1 LVPER
6 LLQFAIAGK
15 KALPRYLTEA
25 DHPWLRILIEEYQRF
40 EGSKVD
46 QLRERL
52 GEPLPC
58 YVPEGKAKLA
68 MHVLDR
74 MCGSGRPPS
83 PIAPRLAR
91 KTLFAEAQ
99 RSRRQDAAWDRGRPL
114 AAAAS
119 KLGISPTALLESLFA
134 DLPAERRVVLPTPS
148 PEPSDLALRAN
159 LSLAQG
165 FLQRS
170 SRVTLEVEGNARAVV
185 RQVLL
190 RRLLCAVHSRHQPQA
205 ATLEIS
211 GPYSLFKR
219 TILYGRALGSLIPVL
234 HTCDRFRLTAEA
246 ALRGRDLV
254 VTLRSGDPIFPGL
267 PTPSRYDSQ
276 LEERFAREFRRVAS
290 DWDLIREPEPLRA
303 GNHLIFPDFA
313 IHHRRDRARCVLLE
327 IVGFWTPRY
336 LRSKLERLR
345 AAGAPNLILCIDE
358 ALNCADDALP
368 ENAHIIRYKRRIDAA
383 AVLAMVEAMTDS
395 RDSRI
400 QCFML

>member
-1 LVPER
+1 MVPER

-52 GEPLPC
+52 REPLPC

-74 MCGSGRPPS
+74 VCGSGRPPS

-91 KTLFAEAQ
+91 RTLFAEAQ
-99 RSRRQDAAWDRGRPL
+99 RSRRRDAAWDRGRPL
-114 AAAAS
+114 AAAAA
-119 KLGISPTALLESLFA
+119 KLGISPTALVESLFA
-134 DLPAERRVVLPTPS
+134 DLPAERRVVLPTPV
-148 PEPSDLALRAN
+148 PGPSNLALRAN

-190 RRLLCAVHSRHQPQA
+190 RRLLCVVQTGHRPQA

-219 TILYGRALGSLIPVL
+219 TILYGRALGSLVPVL

-254 VTLRSGDPIFPGL
+254 VILRSGDPIFPGD
-267 PTPSRYDSQ
+267 PAPSRYDSR

-313 IHHRRDRARCVLLE
+313 IYHRRDRARCVLLE

-336 LRSKLERLR
+336 LRSKLGRLR
-345 AAGAPNLILCIDE
+345 AAGAPNLILCLDE
-358 ALNCADDALP
+358 SLNCADDALP
-368 ENAHIIRYKRRIDAA
+368 ESASIIRYRRRIDAV
-383 AVLAMVEAMTDS
+383 AVLAIVEAMTDP
-395 RDSRI
+395 RDPGGRSS
-400 QCFML
+400 